1 MAQTLEELIPQYAAN
16 KKELDSYKKICDK
29 ENAQIKLLMA
39 KLPDNV
45 CIVGKY
51 KATYTVSNR
60 ETINEEQLIDLF
72 MNDPDF
78 IKINEQYNVVE
89 MRPAI
94 DFDELERAIY
104 KGAFSKDQTKLLNA
118 AKTSKEVVTLRI
130 SEIKEEN

>member
-29 ENAQIKLLMA
+29 ENAQIKQLMA

-104 KGAFSKDQTKLLNA
+104 KGAFSKDQTKQLNA